1 MGAPGASTPPAPA
14 ERRRPVSAAILAASA
29 LVPPLALVCFDLVS
43 RRGAFAARTAPPIAG
58 YLGGAALAMAL
69 WALAFEAARDS
80 RRPVRVLS
88 CVVLGLSASFGV
100 GGQLLFRATTHEYF
114 NREAAVFSI
123 RLWPTIV
130 HYLSQSPAATLG
142 ILLGPAAIAVAY
154 ALLRARIAGPRTLFP
169 QITAGFALVAWLLS
183 TFGPFDVPASKRGLP
198 PEVLFWHAAGGL
210 GLSVAGFLPR
220 PRALPPGNHEALPPP
235 SRKLAD
241 DAPSVVLIFGESVRR
256 DEVCATRSRD
266 CVKSPR
272 VDAAA
277 PDRIGF
283 SRSFSV
289 ASCTE
294 IASAVMWTGLPI
306 HSRTEAMQSAPL
318 LWDYA
323 AALGYRT
330 AYFTSQNLGFGDQA
344 LFVRGSRI
352 DALREARDRDAHV
365 DADIGTPD
373 EVTTAEALEFLA
385 APGPAFVVVHLSN
398 THLPYRQAPG
408 HTPYEADGDDATA
421 RRARYLNSLS
431 HHDAIVGDF
440 VASLRKTGRGGRV
453 VVVYSADHGE
463 AWGEHE
469 SYTHTFDL
477 YAEQTD
483 VPLWI
488 DAPEGTLTASQQREL
503 SRAAA
508 GRPVF
513 TADVSATLLDLL
525 GALDEP
531 AFAPGLAR
539 LAGAS
544 VLRPP
549 PAPRDME
556 LSNCPPFRSCYP
568 DAWGVVRWPLKYHFV
583 GRTGDHV
590 CTDLEADPDERS
602 PLPLSSCEPLQKL
615 MTTRRNE
622 TAQPGP
628 PSGSEGAR
636 YDSAPPAGSSGH
648 QSFAGV
654 R

>member
-1 MGAPGASTPPAPA
+1 MDMTDTAPVAEAAGPEKPVPA
-14 ERRRPVSAAILAASA
+14 VLLAVTA
-29 LVPPLALVCFDLVS
+29 LLPPLALVCFDLVS
-43 RRGAFAARTAPPIAG
+43 RRGTFAARTGPAFAG
-58 YLGGAALAMAL
+58 YLGGAALGVAL
-69 WALAFEAARDS
+69 WGLGLEAARDP
-80 RRPVRVLS
+80 RRAVRVFAW
-88 CVVLGLSASFGV
+88 VVLGLSASLGV

-130 HYLSQSPAATLG
+130 HYLSQSPGSALA
-142 ILLGPAAIAVAY
+142 ILLGPAALAIGY
-154 ALLRARIAGPRTLFP
+154 AALRGRVAGPRRVYPRVTALFGLS
-169 QITAGFALVAWLLS
+169 TWLFA
-183 TFGPFDVPASKRGLP
+183 TFGPFDVPSSRRGLP

-220 PRALPPGNHEALPPP
+220 PRALPPGNHQALPEP
-235 SRKLAD
+235 SRAPGG

-256 DEVCATRSRD
+256 DEVCAVLAPG

-277 PDRIGF
+277 PGRVGF
-283 SRSFSV
+283 ARSFSV

-323 AALGYRT
+323 AARGYRT
-330 AYFTSQNLGFGDQA
+330 GYFTSQNLGFGDQA
-344 LFVRGSRI
+344 LFVRTSRI
-352 DALREARDRDAHV
+352 DALREARDRDAQV

-373 EVTTAEALEFLA
+373 EVTAAEAVDFLA
-385 APGPAFVVVHLSN
+385 QPGPAFVVVHLSN
-398 THLPYRQAPG
+398 THLPYRQVPG
-408 HTPYEADGDDATA
+408 HTPHEAGDGDDLAQ
-421 RRARYLNSLS
+421 RRGRYWNSLA
-431 HHDAIVGDF
+431 HHDATVGDL
-440 VASLRKTGRGGRV
+440 VAAVRAGERGRNTI
-453 VVVYSADHGE
+453 VVYTADHGE
-463 AWGEHE
+463 AWGEHQ
-469 SYTHTFDL
+469 SFTHTFDL

-488 DAPEGTLTASQQREL
+488 DAPEGTLTPSQRGDL
-503 SRAAA
+503 ARAAA
-508 GRPVF
+508 ERPVF
-513 TADVSATLLDLL
+513 TADVTATLLDLL

-531 AFAPGLAR
+531 AFAGPTRR

-549 PAPRDME
+549 PPPRDME

-590 CTDLEADPDERS
+590 CSDLEADPEELS
-602 PLPLSSCEPLQKL
+602 PLPAASCEPMKQ
-615 MTTRRNE
+615 TVSNRRD
-622 TAQPGP
+622 ALVAAPGSP
-628 PSGSEGAR
+628 AEAAAAEVRSGDNPFAGAR
-636 YDSAPPAGSSGH
+636 
-648 QSFAGV
+648 
-654 R
+654 